1 MSKSDVFQL
10 VNERECGDATSWFD
24 VEFTRP
30 ITVMEFIE
38 AVVDLNQRLE
48 RGEHGTIRIYDHTH
62 PTIEDS
68 KNAAS
73 ISYNHSGVKFD
84 LAGRSLDLLYS
95 LIYSAKA
102 NGGWSLMDYD
112 LYLAAGENHSEFDEL
127 NARARFIKTTD
138 EQNERITKIR
148 KAFSDIYN
156 AVEDICES
164 GRETSLVFTKLEEAQ
179 FWAIKGITREDVRK

>member
-1 MSKSDVFQL
+1 MFEL
-10 VNERECGDATSWFD
+10 VRTRDCSDATSWFD
-24 VEFTRP
+24 IKFDKPTTVYEFLKELSRTR
-30 ITVMEFIE
+30 
-38 AVVDLNQRLE
+38 RRE
-48 RGEHGTIRIYDHTH
+48 RGDVTVYDKLH
-62 PTIEDS
+62 PSIEDV
-68 KNAAS
+68 KNAKS
-73 ISYNHSGVKFD
+73 VHYDVDGSMEIDRLPVEILKSYIH
-84 LAGRSLDLLYS
+84 
-95 LIYSAKA
+95 SAKA
-102 NGGWSLMDYD
+102 NGGWGLMSYD
-112 LYLAAGENHSEFDEL
+112 LYLSDGDEESAL